1 MTADALAEIPTRSP
15 MNRRI
20 VLVLLLLPL
29 AAGLFDLRWTQA
41 AQVQLKNDTGTP
53 RGESNYA
60 EGDVVGAVLEGAAN
74 QYPLRIDEVNFALAR
89 LVPRPGEDTDTEAI
103 LQARV
108 YALDGV
114 GGKPGTLLGQ
124 SEVVTITTST
134 DFSAHWYTITLSSLN
149 IVIPSGP
156 FLVAVA
162 YRGGMIDKAP
172 STITDDSQ
180 SIPMGKNYYSEND
193 GREWFDH
200 YDWWAVPEVVG
211 FNMIRAMVETNLPT
225 PTPTATS
232 TPTNTP
238 TATLTPTAS
247 PSPTRTPTPT
257 LTPTATPTPSATP
270 TPTATATSAL
280 RRQWWFILV
289 LRNVHFP

>member
-1 MTADALAEIPTRSP
+1 MTADALAEIPTRSL

-20 VLVLLLLPL
+20 VLILLFLLSL
-29 AAGLFDLRWTQA
+29 AAGLFGLRWAQA
-41 AQVQLKNDTGTP
+41 AQVQLKNDTGVP

-60 EGDVVGAVLEGAAN
+60 EGDVVGAVLEGTAD
-74 QYPLRIDEVNFALAR
+74 QYPLRIDEINFALAR

-108 YALDGV
+108 YALDGI

-124 SEVVTITTST
+124 SEVITITTAT

-162 YRGGMIDKAP
+162 YRGGVMDRAP

-180 SIPMGKNYYSEND
+180 SIPVGKNYYSEND

-200 YDWWAVPEVVG
+200 YDWWTAPEMVG
-211 FNMIRAMVETNLPT
+211 FNMIRAVVETNLPT

-232 TPTNTP
+232 TPT
-238 TATLTPTAS
+238 
-247 PSPTRTPTPT
+247 R
-257 LTPTATPTPSATP
+257 TPTATPTPTASPTSTRTPTPTVTPTPSPTP

-289 LRNVHFP
+289 LRNVRFP

>member
-1 MTADALAEIPTRSP
+1 MKSQRVSVMNKRTVFSP
-15 MNRRI
+15 LI
-20 VLVLLLLPL
+20 LLVV
-29 AAGLFDLRWTQA
+29 AGLFGFGLAQA
-41 AQVQLKNDTGTP
+41 AQVQLKNDTGMP

-60 EGDVVGAVLEGAAN
+60 EGDVVGAVLTGAAG
-74 QYPLRIDEVNFALAR
+74 QYPLRVDEVNFALAR

-108 YALDGV
+108 YALDGI

-124 SEVVTITTST
+124 SEIVTITTPT

-162 YRGGMIDKAP
+162 YRGGMVDKAP

-180 SIPMGKNYYSEND
+180 SIPAGKNYYSEND

-200 YDWWAVPEVVG
+200 YDWWSVPEVVG
-211 FNMIRAMVETNLPT
+211 FNMIRATVETNLPT
-225 PTPTATS
+225 PTPTATY

-238 TATLTPTAS
+238 TTTLTPT
-247 PSPTRTPTPT
+247 PNPPPNPTPN
-257 LTPTATPTPSATP
+257 A
-270 TPTATATSAL
+270 
-280 RRQWWFILV
+280 
-289 LRNVHFP
+289 